1 MVVGGGVG
9 RDERNRARKRKKSL
23 PPTPLSRGDVNTH
36 TQARVGLFEMK
47 MAARKPLDP
56 NDLME

>member
-1 MVVGGGVG
+1 MGGRG

-23 PPTPLSRGDVNTH
+23 SPTPLSRGDANTH
-36 TQARVGLFEMK
+36 PQARVGLFEMK

>member
-1 MVVGGGVG
+1 MGGRG
-9 RDERNRARKRKKSL
+9 RDERNRARKGKKSL
-23 PPTPLSRGDVNTH
+23 SPTPLSRGDANTH
-36 TQARVGLFEMK
+36 PPARVGLFEMK

>member
-1 MVVGGGVG
+1 MVGGGRGG
-9 RDERNRARKRKKSL
+9 RDERNRARKRKKS
-23 PPTPLSRGDVNTH
+23 TPLSRGDANTH
-36 TQARVGLFEMK
+36 PQARVGIFEMK